1 MLKYHAIHNYNR
13 DRKMKINYQKELEKI
28 TKIIKNNPRGVTI
41 KEISEKIGV
50 NRNVVGKYLDVLQI
64 EGKVDVKKFGRSHVY
79 FPAQSVPISTMF
91 DYSNDYIIVVRKDMI
106 AIEIN
111 NPFIKYLKLG
121 NKEKTI
127 GKHIKTLPFAKD
139 CPKMTEKITKALEK
153 QQILK
158 EEITYKGKNNSKTD
172 HFQAKFIPTILDNG
186 EQGVTIII
194 SKIK

>member
-1 MLKYHAIHNYNR
+1 
-13 DRKMKINYQKELEKI
+13 MKINYQRELEKI
-28 TKIIKNNPRGVTI
+28 KKIIKNNPRGVTI

-50 NRNVVGKYLDVLQI
+50 NRNAVGKYLDVLQM

-91 DYSNDYIIVVRKDMI
+91 DYSNDFMVVVRKDLTTV
-106 AIEIN
+106 EIN
-111 NPFIKYLKLG
+111 NPFIKYLELG

-127 GKHIKTLPFAKD
+127 GKHVKNLPFAKEY
-139 CPKMTEKITKALEK
+139 PKMTENISETLEK

-158 EEITYKGKNNSKTD
+158 DDIKYKGKNKSKTD
-172 HFQAKFIPTILDNG
+172 HFQAKFIPTILNDG

-194 SKIK
+194 SKFIKK